1 MQGHK
6 NGQAEATCPF
16 KFTQKYDLFS
26 IFQHANEFVT
36 LSNFGDSVELK
47 SGETALVV
55 SASQD
60 LTVQYEKTNS
70 PAKKSQFKLAASDQS
85 GNCCNYKVGARAAKR
100 YVPSWTAP
108 FLLSGPC
115 KVKLV
120 TSGVVGMRVLK
131 DAE

>member
-1 MQGHK
+1 MK
-6 NGQAEATCPF
+6 NILSLTAVVSA
-16 KFTQKYDLFS
+16 LFLAAPAVS
-26 IFQHANEFVT
+26 ANEFVT
-36 LSNFGDSVELK
+36 LSNFGDSLELK

-60 LTVQYEKTNS
+60 LTVQYEKTTS
-70 PAKKSQFKLAASDQS
+70 PTRKSQFKLAASVQGNYGSYRVS
-85 GNCCNYKVGARAAKR
+85 GRAAKR

-120 TSGVVGMRVLK
+120 TSGVVGMRVVK
-131 DAE
+131 DAK